1 MGSLPLECSGSI
13 SQPCTSKPSFFHQ
26 MLCTRAA
33 KRIPALT
40 VVRSRQWPMAP
51 TSIPGAAVKDSCT
64 AAVIPDGHAAA
75 WPSPVINDSSPL
87 HNTRCFPGSRPEP
100 RSTIC
105 VLSPAS
111 NCACSRPPQS
121 QNSDV
126 AEACIAGV
134 IFVTEPPSRLSVYT
148 SPPVEPK
155 SLMIPAMKATLAPSR
170 DTLGVAICCRSVGV
184 YSTLPPGCAAE
195 KAYSLAL
202 HQLSSPLPG
211 AAVPTNPLPS
221 GRQSYS

>member
-1 MGSLPLECSGSI
+1 MGSLPLECSGSN
-13 SQPCTSKPSFFHQ
+13 SQPCTSNPSFFHQ

-33 KRIPALT
+33 KRIPVLT
-40 VVRSRQWPMAP
+40 AVRSRQWPMAP
-51 TSIPGAAVKDSCT
+51 TSISGAAVKDSCT

-75 WPSPVINDSSPL
+75 WPSPVFNNSSPL
-87 HNTRCFPGSRPEP
+87 HKTRGTLGSRPDP
-100 RSTIC
+100 RSTNC

-121 QNSDV
+121 QNNDV
-126 AEACIAGV
+126 AEAGIAGV
-134 IFVTEPPSRLSVYT
+134 TFVTEPPSSGSVYT

-155 SLMIPAMKATLAPSR
+155 SLMIPAMKATVAPSR
-170 DTLGVAICCRSVGV
+170 DTLGIAICCRSAGV
-184 YSTLPPGCAAE
+184 YSTLGRGCDAE
-195 KAYSLAL
+195 KAYSLAF

>member
-1 MGSLPLECSGSI
+1 MGSLPLECSGSS

-40 VVRSRQWPMAP
+40 AVKSRQCPMAP
-51 TSIPGAAVKDSCT
+51 TSISGAVVKDSCT

-75 WPSPVINDSSPL
+75 WPSPVIKDSSPL
-87 HNTRCFPGSRPEP
+87 HKTRGVLRSRPDP
-100 RSTIC
+100 RSTHC

-126 AEACIAGV
+126 ADAGIAGV
-134 IFVTEPPSRLSVYT
+134 IFVTEPPSRVSVYT

-155 SLMIPAMKATLAPSR
+155 SLMIPAMKAMLAPSR
-170 DTLGVAICCRSVGV
+170 DTLGIAICCRSAGV
-184 YSTLPPGCAAE
+184 YSTLGRACAAE
-195 KAYSLAL
+195 KAYSFAL

>member
-1 MGSLPLECSGSI
+1 MGSLPLECSGSS

-33 KRIPALT
+33 KRIPVLA

-51 TSIPGAAVKDSCT
+51 TSISGATVKDSCT

-75 WPSPVINDSSPL
+75 WPSPVINSSSPL
-87 HNTRCFPGSRPEP
+87 HKTRGALGSRPDP
-100 RSTIC
+100 RSTSC

-121 QNSDV
+121 QNSEV
-126 AEACIAGV
+126 AEAGIAGV
-134 IFVTEPPSRLSVYT
+134 TFVTEPPSRVSVYT

-155 SLMIPAMKATLAPSR
+155 SLMIPAMKATLMPSR
-170 DTLGVAICCRSVGV
+170 DTLGVAICCRSVGE
-184 YSTLPPGCAAE
+184 YSTLGWGCAVE

-202 HQLSSPLPG
+202 HQLSSPSPG

-221 GRQSYS
+221 GSQSYS